1 MSANHRTS
9 DLGYLKKFVDQ
20 YNSTYHR
27 SIGKKPIELITLLG
41 LKKLNR
47 VIKLL
52 KLKLVIES
60 ALLSAKVTSEF
71 RQKKYLLL
79 NLC

>member
-1 MSANHRTS
+1 MSANHSTS